1 MFTNLNTGVIGV
13 RAALPETI
21 DYAKRYGF
29 AGVDFSIEEAA
40 QLAAKHSVQYVRDL
54 FAEAGIR
61 PGSWGFPVEY
71 RKDEATWKEGIDK
84 LPALAKLAS
93 ELGCPR
99 TATWVLPGY
108 DDRDYGEQFK
118 FLLGRLRPAAEIL
131 DDYGC
136 RIGLEF
142 IGPKT
147 LRSPRKYMFI
157 HTMDGMLAFAAAVG
171 TGNVGLL
178 LDIFHLYTSHGQTAD
193 VLELSNADVVT
204 VHINDAPKHLGP
216 DEQLDNV
223 RALPG
228 ETGLLDI
235 TGFLQALKRIG
246 YDGPVT
252 AEPFS
257 RRLTEMTPEEAVR
270 ETSEAVHSVW
280 RAAGLDAAR

>member
-1 MFTNLNTGVIGV
+1 MFTSLNTGMIGV
-13 RAALPETI
+13 RATLAETI
-21 DYAKRYGF
+21 DFGRRHGF

-40 QLAAKHSVQYVRDL
+40 QLAGAHGVQYVRDL

-61 PGSWGFPVEY
+61 PGPWGFPVEY
-71 RKDEATWKEGIDK
+71 RKDEATWEEGIAK

-93 ELGCPR
+93 ELGSTR
-99 TATWVLPGY
+99 TATWILPGY
-108 DDRDYGEQFK
+108 DDRNYGEQFR
-118 FLLGRLRPAAEIL
+118 FLVSRLRPATEIL

-147 LRSPRKYMFI
+147 LRSPKKFTFI
-157 HTMDGMLAFAAAVG
+157 HTMDGMLALAAAIG

-178 LDIFHLYTSHGQTAD
+178 LDIFHLYTAHGQTAD
-193 VLELSNADVVT
+193 VLELSKEDVVT

-216 DEQLDNV
+216 DEQIDNV

-235 TGFLQALKRIG
+235 SGFLQALREIG

-257 RRLTEMTPEEAVR
+257 QRVREMAAEDAVR
-270 ETSEAVHSVW
+270 ETADAVHSVW
-280 RAAGLDAAR
+280 RAAGLAAAA

>member
-13 RAALPETI
+13 RATLPETI
-21 DYAKRYGF
+21 EYAKRYGF

-40 QLAAKHSVQYVRDL
+40 QLAAKNSVQYVSDL
-54 FAEAGIR
+54 FAEAEIH

-71 RKDEATWKEGIDK
+71 RKDEVTWKEGIRR

-93 ELGCPR
+93 ELGCLR

-118 FLLGRLRPAAEIL
+118 LLLGRLRPAAEIL

-142 IGPKT
+142 IGPRT
-147 LRSPRKYMFI
+147 LRSPKKYTFI

-171 TGNVGLL
+171 TGNAGLL

-193 VLELSNADVVT
+193 VLELSNDDVVT

-228 ETGLLDI
+228 ETGLLDV
-235 TGFLQALKRIG
+235 TGFLQALQQIG

-257 RRLTEMTPEEAVR
+257 QRLSEMAPEEAVR
-270 ETSEAVHSVW
+270 ETAEAVLSVW
-280 RAAGLDAAR
+280 RAAGLDPAG

>member
-1 MFTNLNTGVIGV
+1 MYTSLNTGMIGV
-13 RAALPETI
+13 QATLPEAI
-21 DYAKRYGF
+21 DYARRYGF

-40 QLAAKHSVQYVRDL
+40 KLAGEKGVQSVRDL
-54 FAEAGIR
+54 FAQAGIR
-61 PGSWGFPVEY
+61 PGPWGFPVEY
-71 RKDEATWKEGIDK
+71 RKDAATWKDGLEK

-93 ELGCPR
+93 ELGATR
-99 TATWVLPGY
+99 TATWVMPGH
-108 DDRDYGEQFK
+108 DDQDYGEQFH
-118 FLLGRLRPAAEIL
+118 FLLERLKPAAEIL

-142 IGPKT
+142 IGPRT
-147 LRSPRKYMFI
+147 LRSARKHKFI

-178 LDIFHLYTSHGQTAD
+178 LDVFHLYTSHGQSAD
-193 VLELSNADVVT
+193 ILELSSRDVVT

-216 DEQLDNV
+216 DEQIDQI

-235 TGFLQALKRIG
+235 TGFLQALQQIG

-257 RRLTEMTPEEAVR
+257 QRLWDMSPEDAVR
-270 ETSEAVHSVW
+270 ETASAVHGSF
-280 RAAGLDAAR
+280 RTAELT